1 MEVRKKRRDRGHP
14 EIVLQARGAPLNRGS
29 RPASRALVLLALA
42 IAGPAGA
49 GVKYGDAVPGVVRP
63 ADIETI
69 KRVLDLQRFSIIA
82 AVRLGAEEGR
92 EVVLAEPLSDETLK
106 KVREGCEAGGFCPD
120 PVGFVAS
127 RVLIVLLADK
137 GVATIVSVQ
146 KEVLRGRRR
155 LADLRALG
163 LEGEILAW
171 NGRAEASAG
180 HVALSLTPV
189 AGRDGAYG
197 PGLEPPLLI
206 RFNPDRDRF
215 QVYDCVAANG
225 GEPICDFRD
234 GPED

>member
-1 MEVRKKRRDRGHP
+1 M
-14 EIVLQARGAPLNRGS
+14 
-29 RPASRALVLLALA
+29 PA
-42 IAGPAGA
+42 I
-49 GVKYGDAVPGVVRP
+49 VRP

-106 KVREGCEAGGFCPD
+106 KVRQGCEAGGFCPD

-127 RVLIVLLADK
+127 RVLVVLLAGK

-146 KEVLRGRRR
+146 KEVVGGRRR
-155 LADLRALG
+155 LADLRALNV
-163 LEGEILAW
+163 EGEILGW
-171 NGRAEASAG
+171 NGRAEGSDG

-189 AGRDGAYG
+189 TEREGGAIG
-197 PGLEPPLLI
+197 PGLDPPLLI

-215 QVYDCVAANG
+215 QMYDCVAGDA